1 MNYILKLILTITL
14 IILFLTKITLSKQ
27 INIII
32 LGDSLIAGYGL
43 LEKDGF
49 VKQLEK
55 QIQYT
60 NDKVTFMNGGVSG
73 ETSYGLKSRLNWLM
87 EDNFDGVVIA
97 TGSNDALRG
106 ISTITIKNNIDF
118 ILSKL
123 KSLKIPSMLI
133 GMRAPE
139 NMGTQYVTSFNQ
151 IYPSLSKKY
160 NTSFYPFFLL
170 DVALKPKLNQK
181 DMLHPNKEGVKKI
194 VKNISPSILTFI
206 ESIKVND

>member
-1 MNYILKLILTITL
+1 MNYILKLILAITL

-87 EDNFDGVVIA
+87 EDNFDGVIIA

-118 ILSKL
+118 ILNKL
-123 KSLKIPSMLI
+123 KSLNIPSMLI

-139 NMGTQYVTSFNQ
+139 NMGTHYVTSFNE

-160 NTSFYPFFLL
+160 NTNFYPFFLL

>member
-1 MNYILKLILTITL
+1 MNYILKLILAITL

-60 NDKVTFMNGGVSG
+60 NDKVTFVNSGVSG

-118 ILSKL
+118 ILNIATIADAVQPETDNLLKKL
-123 KSLKIPSMLI
+123 
-133 GMRAPE
+133 
-139 NMGTQYVTSFNQ
+139 
-151 IYPSLSKKY
+151 
-160 NTSFYPFFLL
+160 
-170 DVALKPKLNQK
+170 
-181 DMLHPNKEGVKKI
+181 
-194 VKNISPSILTFI
+194 
-206 ESIKVND
+206 

>member
-1 MNYILKLILTITL
+1 MNYILKLILAITL
-14 IILFLTKITLSKQ
+14 IILFLTKITFSKQ

-60 NDKVTFMNGGVSG
+60 NDKVTFINGGVSG

-123 KSLKIPSMLI
+123 KSLNIPSMLI

-139 NMGTQYVTSFNQ
+139 NMGTQYVSSFNQ

-170 DVALKPKLNQK
+170 DVALKPKLNQR
-181 DMLHPNKEGVKKI
+181 DMLHPNKDGVKKI

-206 ESIKVND
+206 ETIKVND

>member
-118 ILSKL
+118 ILNKL
-123 KSLKIPSMLI
+123 KSLNIPSMLI

-181 DMLHPNKEGVKKI
+181 DMLHPNKDGVKKI

>member
-87 EDNFDGVVIA
+87 EDDFDGVVIA

-118 ILSKL
+118 ILNKL
-123 KSLKIPSMLI
+123 KSLNIPSMLI

-139 NMGTQYVTSFNQ
+139 NMGTHYVTSFNE

-160 NTSFYPFFLL
+160 NTNFYPFFLL

>member
-14 IILFLTKITLSKQ
+14 ITLFLTKITLSKQ

-87 EDNFDGVVIA
+87 EDNFDGVIIA

-106 ISTITIKNNIDF
+106 ISTITIKDNIDF

-181 DMLHPNKEGVKKI
+181 DMLHPNKDGVKKI